1 MITCKP
7 DVRRVERSK
16 EDEFILC
23 GCDGIWERYVDNN
36 QGIIDIV
43 REQFKRGD
51 DRTRILED
59 LLETLIAR
67 DTTEGVGCDNM
78 TAILVSLAP

>member
-7 DVRRVERSK
+7 DVRTFDRSG
-16 EDEFILC
+16 EDEFILA

-43 REQFKRGD
+43 REQYKKENNRVK
-51 DRTRILED
+51 IVED
-59 LLETLIAR
+59 LMERLIAT
-67 DTTEGVGCDNM
+67 DTQEGIGCDNM
-78 TAILVSLAP
+78 TAILISFDK